1 MMKIKNYFQFLLENQ
16 KESELTVPLQF
27 SKRFLDVLG
36 NPGFGIISPIKDAF
50 IDLRLTPQQLSL
62 VDIGKEPDTATFT
75 TVQKLSTHFKT
86 TDQSMLNTLIKPLT
100 REDAL
105 VYHIN
110 RVEIRI
116 GRLIKKLFHDT
127 FSDVEIEKFVNQY
140 KSILDQTAL
149 DFELWRGVDIGRGY
163 VSSNYTFTGSSSNA
177 LMNSC
182 MNDCTDWIDFYM
194 GCPVQLLVLLNEE
207 GHIFGR
213 ALIWEIGKGKFLMDR
228 VYVSFDRDYFKFIDY
243 AKSNGWWWKAENKS
257 GASIPYTNGKV
268 TDWFPVEIKLNFDFD
283 EYKDWGIPYLDT
295 FSYCQ
300 EDKLTNYIPKDGTYY
315 ILTST
320 DGVYDTNNVKSVD
333 FEEIN

>member
-1 MMKIKNYFQFLLENQ
+1 MKIKNYFQFLLENQ
-16 KESELTVPLQF
+16 KESLLTVPLQF

-36 NPGFGIISPIKDAF
+36 DPGYGIISPIKNAF
-50 IDLRLTPQQLSL
+50 LDLRLTPQQLSL

-75 TVQKLSTHFKT
+75 TAQKLSDHLRT
-86 TDQSMLNTLIKPLT
+86 TDQKMLNTLVRPLN

-105 VYHIN
+105 VYNVN

-127 FSDVEIEKFVNQY
+127 FSDIQIENFVNQY

-149 DFELWRGVDIGRGY
+149 DFELWRGLDIRRGY

-182 MNDCTDWIDFYM
+182 MNDCVDWIDFYI
-194 GCPVQLLVLLNEE
+194 GCPVELLVLLNDE

-213 ALIWEIGKGKFLMDR
+213 ALIWKVKENKFIMDR
-228 VYVSFDRDYFKFIDY
+228 VYVAFERDYFKFVEY
-243 AKSNGWWWKAENKS
+243 AKSNGWWWKSENKS
-257 GASIPYTNGKV
+257 GPSISYTNGKV
-268 TDWFPVEIKLNFDFD
+268 TDWFPVEIKLNFDF
-283 EYKDWGIPYLDT
+283 ENYKDWEVPYLDT

-300 EDKLTNYIPKDGTYY
+300 GDKLTNYIPKNGVYY

-320 DGVYDTNNVKSVD
+320 DGSYDIQNVENTD

>member
-1 MMKIKNYFQFLLENQ
+1 MKIKNYFQFLLENQ
-16 KESELTVPLQF
+16 KESVLTVPLQF

-75 TVQKLSTHFKT
+75 TAQKLSTHFKT
-86 TDQSMLNTLIKPLT
+86 TDQSMLNTLVRPLT

-127 FSDVEIEKFVNQY
+127 FTNSQIENFVNQY

-149 DFELWRGVDIGRGY
+149 NFEFW
-163 VSSNYTFTGSSSNA
+163 TGSDIKYGYSSPKYIFSAPTSNQ

-182 MNDCTDWIDFYM
+182 MNDCLEWIDFYM
-194 GCPVQLLVLLNEE
+194 GCPVKLLVLLNDE

-213 ALIWEIGKGKFLMDR
+213 ALIWEFKGKFLMDR
-228 VYVSFDRDYFKFIDY
+228 VYVAFDRDYFKFVDY

-257 GASIPYTNGKV
+257 GASISYTNGSK
-268 TDWFPVEIKLNFDFD
+268 TDWFPIEIKLKFNFE
-283 EYKDWGIPYLDT
+283 EYKDWGVPYLDT
-295 FSYCQ
+295 FIYAKGNQ
-300 EDKLTNYIPKDGTYY
+300 LTNYIPKSGDYYVCQAIDGTYDY
-315 ILTST
+315 QTQE
-320 DGVYDTNNVKSVD
+320 DAD